1 MALVLT
7 ISLLVT
13 IYTGL
18 VTILYFYG
26 KVKNKATRR
35 TPPENRT
42 LFMEWLMC
50 HELQLPSVD
59 KILSELNDQAKDITP
74 FEGGEVSLLLIT
86 LSHDHY

>member
-1 MALVLT
+1 
-7 ISLLVT
+7 
-13 IYTGL
+13 
-18 VTILYFYG
+18 
-26 KVKNKATRR
+26 
-35 TPPENRT
+35 
-42 LFMEWLMC
+42 MEWLMC

>member
-26 KVKNKATRR
+26 KLKKRATRR
-35 TPPENRT
+35 TPAENRT
-42 LFMEWLMC
+42 LLQEWLTW
-50 HELQLPSVD
+50 HEFQLPSVD
-59 KILSELNDQAKDITP
+59 NILSELNDQAKDITS
-74 FEGGEVSLLLIT
+74 FEGGEVSR
-86 LSHDHY
+86 Y